1 MRHRFLTMSAQIQDY
16 VRLDGK
22 TCRIA
27 GELDLPESA
36 PALVYLTG
44 KKYIKPCSACWR
56 GYIGFWEISNDR
68 LFLRKVIGNA
78 QGRFRPPLFAGWY
91 SGTIRVRQGKLLR
104 YVYNEFDSVYERERV
119 IEIQS
124 GRVIGRQ
131 IVSQSNEDRSGNS
144 EKGSSYE

>member
-1 MRHRFLTMSAQIQDY
+1 MSAQIPEY
-16 VRLDGK
+16 LRLDGK
-22 TCRIA
+22 PCRIA
-27 GELDLPESA
+27 CELGLPDSA
-36 PALVYLTG
+36 PGLVYLTG

-78 QGRFRPPLFAGWY
+78 RGRFRPPLFAGWY

-104 YVYNEFDSVYERERV
+104 YVHNEFDSVYERERV

-124 GRVIGRQ
+124 GRVICRQ